1 MKKDF
6 TAMFLTFALFASS
19 ADVYGAGLKI
29 NEDGTSEVIS
39 DSLISD
45 KVEIISEPVDITE
58 GITAY
63 SVMPFAETGS
73 DQGYFYDQ
81 LNDLDKQIYDTI
93 DSEIDLILD
102 GTIDKIEFVIPDQY
116 NIYLDKAENESEKDR
131 YYYYDENDNE
141 IDYNLTKAIFT
152 YLGYDHIEYF
162 WLNNKTISLGIG
174 YNQVSNRIGSLIF
187 LSGNSKYAPPYDA
200 SSAPKEIEKVD
211 SRTNDIITDI
221 PDNATR
227 YKKLQI
233 INDWLVDNNTYNPYV
248 AAGDEVSY
256 NKANKVAWMLT
267 SALLYGNGNE
277 TAKYPVCEGYAEAF
291 KFLCDS
297 MDIPCIIVT
306 SKTHEWN
313 AVQMDDG
320 KWYYVDVTF
329 NDPIIIGDDEDKIK
343 EAIEKNRYKHFLI
356 GGNNQNIVNDKDH
369 IVSLYEDLELPVSIS
384 EYDYIYSNTGD
395 ADMDGYL
402 TEADAALMLKDISGI
417 SKMTAEQSASGD
429 IDGDGEITLVDVTKL
444 LEKIG

>member
-1 MKKDF
+1 MKKAF
-6 TAMFLTFALFASS
+6 TAMFLTFALFASG

-174 YNQVSNRIGSLIF
+174 YNPVSNRIGSLIF

-267 SALLYGNGNE
+267 SALLYGTGE
-277 TAKYPVCEGYAEAF
+277 DTAMYPVCEGYAEAF
-291 KFLCDS
+291 KLLCDS
-297 MDIPCIIVT
+297 LDIPCVILT
-306 SKTHEWN
+306 SDTHEWN

-320 KWYYVDVTF
+320 KWYYVDVTY
-329 NDPIIIGDDEDKIK
+329 NDPVISDSYSDEIKAEIIE
-343 EAIEKNRYKHFLI
+343 NYRHRHFLV
-356 GGNNQNIVNDKDH
+356 GEGNKDINDDAH
-369 IVSLYEDLELPVSIS
+369 IINLKNDLKEPDIS
-384 EYDYIYSNTGD
+384 GADYIYSNTGD

-402 TEADAALMLKDISGI
+402 TEADAALMLRDISDI
-417 SKMTAEQSASGD
+417 SKMTDEQAVSGD